1 MSAPGIKRLALAIV
15 SAGLIGA
22 AAATGVVWAL
32 HRLHPPAADLHIL
45 LHQVVPLDAAEESR
59 LDLKEKAFAARRD
72 EINARMKAANARLSA
87 AIKSDP
93 RWSPEVDAIS
103 REVESAAG
111 DLQRAT
117 LEHVFEMREGL
128 DPAHRKAYD
137 DALVAALNRG
147 AR

>member
-1 MSAPGIKRLALAIV
+1 MAAPGISRLVLAV
-15 SAGLIGA
+15 VAAGLVGA
-22 AAATGVVWAL
+22 GAATGVFWGA
-32 HRLHPPAADLHIL
+32 HRLRPPAADLHVL
-45 LHQVVPLDAAEESR
+45 LHQVVPLDAAEEGR

-72 EINARMKAANARLSA
+72 EISERMRTANARLSA
-87 AIKSDP
+87 AIQSDP